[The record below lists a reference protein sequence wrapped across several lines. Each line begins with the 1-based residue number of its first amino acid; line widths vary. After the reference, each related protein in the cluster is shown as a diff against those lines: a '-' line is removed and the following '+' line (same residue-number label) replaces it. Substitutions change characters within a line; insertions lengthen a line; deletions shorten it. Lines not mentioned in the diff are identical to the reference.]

1 MSLSST
7 GTCVVRT
14 LRGRNVIFAVLRKP
28 CAQLVGV
35 AELDVVAVI
44 RVAVVVLADLEAV
57 KRPGLQV
64 LDGLLRRLLQLASR
78 ADAHGRRVHEI
89 DVGGRD
95 GPRPRSG
102 RGVGLGL
109 AGLGEVNCFFS
120 GGFSLRREDVGLNVA
135 ESWFLDEEP

>member
-1 MSLSST
+1 MA
-7 GTCVVRT
+7 
-14 LRGRNVIFAVLRKP
+14 F
-28 CAQLVGV
+28 
-35 AELDVVAVI
+35 LDALI
-44 RVAVVVLADLEAV
+44 
-57 KRPGLQV
+57 
-64 LDGLLRRLLQLASR
+64 LQLASR

-109 AGLGEVNCFFS
+109 AGLAEVNCFFS
-120 GGFSLRREDVGLNVA
+120 GGLALRREKMGLNVA